1 MTNENKPNKKRNI
14 IGLMSGTS
22 ADGIDAVLAEISG
35 HGIDLEVRQK
45 DFLFVPYSDDV
56 RSLILNACEPGKLS
70 VRDIS
75 NLNFLLGRLMG
86 QAARELIKKVNF
98 VPADITAIGSHGQ
111 TIWHEP
117 NPVDMAGYKVRSTL
131 QIGEPSLIA
140 EITGC
145 KVVADFRPRDMAAG
159 GQGAPLVPYTDFIL
173 FRHKSKNRILQNI
186 GGIANLT
193 HIPANGKPEDMI
205 AFDTGPGNMII
216 DAMAK
221 LVTNGQK
228 EYDQDGKMA
237 AAGRV
242 NPELLEKLLEHPY
255 YDAPP
260 PKSTGREVFG
270 FEYAREIHE
279 KAKNLSMSKE
289 DCLATVTALT
299 AETIARH
306 YVKYIFGNSKKQEY
320 EIIASGGG
328 SRNKI
333 LLKMIEE
340 RIKPYKIST
349 LEEIGWDG
357 DSREAVAFAIMA
369 DAALRQE
376 PNNICSATG
385 AEHTVIMGKTIV

>member
-1 MTNENKPNKKRNI
+1 MINSSNMEHRHV
-14 IGLMSGTS
+14 IGIMSGTS
-22 ADGIDAVLAEISG
+22 ADGIDAVLA
-35 HGIDLEVRQK
+35 GIRGQGTDLEVRQEE
-45 DFLFVPYSDDV
+45 FLFIPYLAEV
-56 RSLILNACEPGKLS
+56 RHLILAACKPGSLT
-70 VRDIS
+70 VRDLS

-86 QAARELIKKVNF
+86 EAALELMKK
-98 VPADITAIGSHGQ
+98 AGLGGEDIAVIGSHGQ

-145 KVVADFRPRDMAAG
+145 SVIADFRPRDMAAG

-173 FRHKSKNRILQNI
+173 FRHKKTNRILQNI

-193 HIPANGKPEDMI
+193 YIPAAARPEDMI

-216 DAMAK
+216 DAMTK
-221 LVTNGQK
+221 LVTDGRK
-228 EYDQDGKMA
+228 EYDQDGRMA
-237 AAGRV
+237 AAGQV
-242 NPELLEKLLEHPY
+242 NNDLLDQLLEHPY
-255 YDAPP
+255 YSTPP

-270 FEYAREIHE
+270 FDYAREIHE
-279 KAKNLSMSKE
+279 KSKALSLSAE

-306 YVKYIFGNSKKQEY
+306 YMKYIFNNNQEY
-320 EIIASGGG
+320 EIIVSGGG
-328 SRNKI
+328 ARNKT
-333 LLKMIEE
+333 LLGMIVNL
-340 RIKPYKIST
+340 IKPHKVLT

-357 DSREAVAFAIMA
+357 DAREAVAFAIMA
-369 DAALRQE
+369 DAALRHE

-385 AEHTVIMGKTIV
+385 AGHPVIMGKLLY